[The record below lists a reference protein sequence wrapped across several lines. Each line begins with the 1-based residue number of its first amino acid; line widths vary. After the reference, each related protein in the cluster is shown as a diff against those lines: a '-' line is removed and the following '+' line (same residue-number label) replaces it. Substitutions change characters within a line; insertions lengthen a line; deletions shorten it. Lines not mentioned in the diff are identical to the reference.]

1 MPAHDERETI
11 RVTGGVGCTAGGS
24 VSDLVQRLT
33 AAAVAAIE
41 NERPALEHP
50 VGRVVGLTID
60 GAGRNTRQQLELDDE
75 PMGWPA

>member
-1 MPAHDERETI
+1 LN
-11 RVTGGVGCTAGGS
+11 
-24 VSDLVQRLT
+24 DLMQRLT
-33 AAAVAAIE
+33 AAATAAIA

-50 VGRVVGLTID
+50 GGHVVGLTID